1 MATPQTWRATA
12 MRWFGKKRSASLMPP
27 LPGAA
32 RMPCGIGPVLAP
44 GDFDLP
50 DQVDWLHRP
59 QPWRAPLDPPR
70 IEALPGRAPLSGG
83 LCVFH
88 DGDPSAVRLSQA
100 PSEAGSEAEYALD
113 LDIGAFGGT
122 FVSLVQDLPEDGLR
136 GLGLDHVLSVHLRLS
151 DTAPPGLYARLN
163 VRHGPNLE
171 QMLRH
176 VAQRDGIGVAE
187 FDLAY
192 SRINPRR
199 LEKAWI
205 DLIAEKPDHTSWR
218 IGDAL
223 ILRAPRADI

>member
-1 MATPQTWRATA
+1 
-12 MRWFGKKRSASLMPP
+12 MRWFGKKTSASQPRLPQGAAP
-27 LPGAA
+27 LPCA
-32 RMPCGIGPVLAP
+32 IGPSP
-44 GDFDLP
+44 PTDGFDLP
-50 DQVDWLHRP
+50 DQVEWLHRP
-59 QPWRAPLDPPR
+59 RPWRAPLDPPR
-70 IEALPGRAPLSGG
+70 FEALPERAPLPGG

-100 PSEAGSEAEYALD
+100 LSEADAAARYALD
-113 LDIGAFGGT
+113 LEIGAFGGS
-122 FVSLVQDLPEDGLR
+122 FLSLVQDLPEAGLR

-151 DTAPPGLYARLN
+151 ETAPPGLYARLN

-171 QMLRH
+171 QILRH
-176 VAQRDGIGVAE
+176 VARRDGIGVAE

-199 LEKAWI
+199 IEKAWI

-223 ILRAPRADI
+223 ILRAPRADV